1 MARRRRKR
9 RTRQE
14 RDRLV
19 LIRALVIVAACGA
32 FAFYLIAAELFQI
45 QIVDNARLEGQALA
59 NQLVVDQIS
68 AQRGAILDTNSQ
80 ILAMS
85 ADTNYVFLSPLEL
98 AEHEDRLDYIVR
110 NLSAILGVERD
121 YIMENALKYP
131 SQYQV
136 IKRNVSDDDVERIR
150 EFNRANGFRG
160 IYTRR
165 TPMRHYPNNYLA
177 SHVLGFVGNDNSG
190 LDGIERLFD
199 RYLTGIHGREVRIR
213 NALGAGL
220 HFTEFEDF
228 FDAQHGNN
236 IFLTIDAQVQN
247 YLEMGLRQ
255 AIADYDVQN
264 GGVGIVMNART
275 GAILAIASYPT
286 FDPNNFG
293 AISEREME
301 RISQIDCQDERLAA
315 FDEVLNRQW
324 RNRPLADTYEPGSVF
339 KTMTMAMALE
349 ENVATLDCMFFCG
362 GSTYILGRVDEYER
376 PLPLLCANRNGH
388 GWLTLDEAMQRSC
401 NVAFVELGLMVGAH
415 DFYSYIDAFGLFDR
429 TGLDNSVEG
438 SSIWWSERVFF
449 DRRNHSQLASASFG
463 QTFKVTPIQMITS
476 FAATVNGGY
485 LMQPHI
491 VRQITDG
498 EGNIVKAVEPTVVRQ
513 VISADTSAA
522 VRYSLENVVMHG
534 TGRNAQVRGFR
545 IGGKTGTSENIEQLA
560 NMEEDPLFKEYIV
573 SFAGFAP
580 ADDPEVVVLFLLD
593 TPGHNTGL
601 FISGGTMAA
610 PAVGR
615 LLNDI
620 LYLYLG
626 IQPRFTEEDLK
637 HINVRVPR
645 LTPLSISEAEEML
658 TSQGLGFTVVG
669 GGDEVTGQAPA
680 ANSIVSPGTTVIL
693 YTGQPISREPVEVPS
708 LTRLSFDNAIRMLEN
723 RGLFI
728 RTTGL
733 LRTDPRAEVSVQS
746 VNAGEYAPFGSVI
759 EVTLIDRNASEFGGG
774 G

>member
-1 MARRRRKR
+1 MARRKR
-9 RTRQE
+9 NKRTRRE

-19 LIRALVIVAACGA
+19 LIRALIIVAACGII
-32 FAFYLIAAELFQI
+32 AFYFVAAELFQI

-59 NQLVVDQIS
+59 NQLVVDEIS
-68 AQRGAILDTNSQ
+68 AQRGAIFDTNGQ

-85 ADTNYVFLSPLEL
+85 ADTNYIFLSPLEL
-98 AEHEDRLDYIVR
+98 AEHEDSLNVIV
-110 NLSAILGVERD
+110 NSLSLILGVERD
-121 YIMENALKYP
+121 FVMESALRYP
-131 SQYQV
+131 SEYQV
-136 IKRNVSDDDVERIR
+136 IKRNVSDDDAERVR
-150 EFNRANGFRG
+150 EFVRENRFRG
-160 IYTRR
+160 IHIRR
-165 TPMRHYPNNYLA
+165 APMRHYPNNFLA
-177 SHVLGFVGNDNSG
+177 SHTIGFVGDENIG
-190 LDGIERLFD
+190 LDGIEHRYD
-199 RYLTGIHGREVRIR
+199 RYLTGVHGREVRIR

-228 FDAQHGNN
+228 FDAQDGNN

-255 AIADYDVQN
+255 AIEDYDVQN

-286 FDPNNFG
+286 FDPNDFG
-293 AISEREME
+293 TISEREME
-301 RISQIDCQDERLAA
+301 RISQLYCQDERLEA
-315 FDEVLNRQW
+315 FDAALRRQW

-339 KTMTMAMALE
+339 KIMTMAMALE
-349 ENVATLDCMFFCG
+349 ENIATLDCLFFCG
-362 GSTYILGRVDEYER
+362 GSIDILGRTDEYGR
-376 PLPLLCANRNGH
+376 PIPLRCVNRHGH

-401 NVAFVELGLMVGAH
+401 NIAFVELGLRLGAR

-429 TGLDNSVEG
+429 TGLDNGAEG
-438 SSIWWSERVFF
+438 SSLWWSERIFF
-449 DRRNHSQLASASFG
+449 DRFNHSQLASASFG

-476 FAATVNGGY
+476 IAATINGGY

-498 EGNIVKAVEPTVVRQ
+498 DGNIIRAAEPTVVRQ
-513 VISADTSAA
+513 VVSTDTSAA
-522 VRYSLENVVMHG
+522 IRYSLENVVSYG

-560 NMEEDPLFKEYIV
+560 NLEEDPEFKDYIV

-580 ADDPEVVVLFLLD
+580 ADDPEVVILFFLD
-593 TPGHNTGL
+593 TPSHNTGL

-615 LLNDI
+615 LFNDI
-620 LYLYLG
+620 LHLYLG
-626 IQPRFTEEDLK
+626 IQPQFTEEDLK

-645 LTPLSISEAEEML
+645 LSSYSVSEAKEML

-669 GGDEVTGQAPA
+669 DGNEVTGQAPA
-680 ANSIVSPGTTVIL
+680 AHAIVAPGTTVII
-693 YTGQPISREPVEVPS
+693 YAGQPAPREQVEVPS
-708 LTRLSFDNAIRMLEN
+708 LTRLSFDNARRTLEN

-733 LRTDPRAEVSVQS
+733 LRSDPRAEVSIQS
-746 VNAGEYAPFGSVI
+746 INAGEYTPFGTVV
-759 EVTLIDRNASEFGGG
+759 EVTLIDRNATEISGGG
-774 G
+774 